1 MGIIKRFIMDNNME
15 DIDKLIKETLTQE
28 EAKFY
33 DTLEEQN
40 VLGMIFGLFKGK
52 NKWLLILMNI
62 MTVIFFGFFIYCLV
76 QFFKVEATKDLLKW
90 GLGSIVFMLGVSMLK
105 IFAWMQM
112 DKNALLRE
120 LKRLELQVSSLAG
133 KIT

>member
-1 MGIIKRFIMDNNME
+1 MKNNKE
-15 DIDKLIKETLTQE
+15 DIDKLIKDTLTQE

-33 DTLEEQN
+33 DTLEEQS

-52 NKWLLILMNI
+52 NKWLLILMNT
-62 MTVIFFGFFIYCLV
+62 MTVVFFGFFIYCVV
-76 QFFKVEATKDLLKW
+76 QFFSVDTTKELLKW
-90 GLGSIVFMLGVSMLK
+90 GLGSIVFMIGVSMLK
-105 IFAWMQM
+105 VFAWMQM

-133 KIT
+133 KIST